1 MKIKINPITNIFNQ
15 LPSGHNLVIR
25 TKQIANVLEGKTVF
39 YDCENARDMEIL
51 KVNETWRSKLGH
63 DVLSVDVKDAGKT
76 RVITMRANRIAKI
89 NGEDARVVSVGGE
102 GQFSE

>member
-1 MKIKINPITNIFNQ
+1 M
-15 LPSGHNLVIR
+15 R
-25 TKQIANVLEGKTVF
+25 TKLIADLLENKTVF
-39 YDCENARDMEIL
+39 YDCVNARDMEIL

-89 NGEDARVVSVGGE
+89 NGENARVVNV
-102 GQFSE
+102 